1 MLTIWSEEDMSFS
14 NKQRPLDHE
23 EVHLTSLQ
31 QTGNGHHQYTP
42 VITDPIDSPKRAPSR
57 RQQVEKAWDDLCIL
71 LQKELQIKEWRFI
84 IRELYV
90 PSPASRSMCGH
101 LASPVLLL
109 QNNQMF
115 RQTQGGVQAPAFT
128 DLSVIKKGD
137 KKKTPDNEVPE
148 DLVENKGEEPK
159 SSKDETEVDQQE
171 EIACNEIEERRDEGI
186 EEKEAV
192 ETKSR
197 QDEPVTENTPT
208 DVAQQRRDDK
218 IEKGDVENFQEDKP
232 ADDRQEEKKPG
243 RKIAEATGTK
253 RKRRVFLNYQDSEV
267 FLEDY
272 AVVAAMGVMDLKQNQ
287 KQIHHYENSAVK
299 TRTSLYCLFCLAGN
313 HWVASS
319 NNQSVIQG
327 V

>member
-1 MLTIWSEEDMSFS
+1 
-14 NKQRPLDHE
+14 
-23 EVHLTSLQ
+23 
-31 QTGNGHHQYTP
+31 
-42 VITDPIDSPKRAPSR
+42 
-57 RQQVEKAWDDLCIL
+57 
-71 LQKELQIKEWRFI
+71 
-84 IRELYV
+84 
-90 PSPASRSMCGH
+90 
-101 LASPVLLL
+101 
-109 QNNQMF
+109 MF

-197 QDEPVTENTPT
+197 QDEPLTEKTPT

-253 RKRRVFLNYQDSEV
+253 RKRRVFLYRFNFVLS
-267 FLEDY
+267 
-272 AVVAAMGVMDLKQNQ
+272 
-287 KQIHHYENSAVK
+287 I
-299 TRTSLYCLFCLAGN
+299 
-313 HWVASS
+313 
-319 NNQSVIQG
+319 
-327 V
+327 